1 MKFNNI
7 FNIKQ
12 LFSTILLFCSVFVY
26 LFDFS
31 KELNIKLGK
40 TKVKSYTKSM
50 FSKNLEKKSKQ
61 LGGDVNNEFN
71 LFSQINHG
79 YPNMMQAPNRPAYV
93 NQANFTFTAPPLSR
107 AFMEM
112 GPTKNMK
119 ISEFL
124 QEIRYVMY
132 NLTRGETEQMFYFAD
147 KNKNDVVSQEEWDSF
162 AEFYIYPFEACDNNT
177 DYLLD
182 EAEFKV
188 CFEMDPNL
196 NFVNFSKEFYKD
208 WFLEMMSAF
217 STRSKALINFADYL
231 LMRKALFGWKECES
245 SASFMAKEAFQCA
258 LRKSLPIKYHLNSD
272 INRFYEAGLET
283 FGKELNI
290 QFDFIIYLR
299 TFYFANCFVAFSSNN
314 DIPYIQKQSFLKSI
328 KDDRIPQN
336 FEEKEVIFL
345 YDLQNNSPTK
355 AKDNMDVPSFFFF
368 FNLHRLLNLYSVE
381 RPLLL
386 SHDEFILMINDRYF
400 PAKIRQA
407 IDVSLT
413 MFAENIYQEASL
425 ILQTYRPSEKE
436 FFYKFKEKMSSEVN
450 LNLKKSKFSKGKFR
464 KQDASAVSAYH
475 WNTTIVPQNYSDYD
489 INQNE
494 TMRTIF
500 FTIPTGT
507 DKRIWTKEQYYRTI
521 HLAHLYT
528 HFVTDSTFLVPVT
541 TFHEKLYAGYDEISP
556 PMNMKQRV
564 NYALYKNLPSDVR
577 MDLFIFMNLEL
588 WTTKFNSQKLYS
600 NRYIEE
606 TDLKIILGDF
616 GFRDMPDTVIDSA
629 KIGFDRLRRR
639 IYNPKKVII
648 AVTTVSATAGEL
660 VRKEQKTKKYNLKR
674 NFDWGRK
681 YPNWNRRFHSSPH
694 I

>member
-1 MKFNNI
+1 
-7 FNIKQ
+7 
-12 LFSTILLFCSVFVY
+12 
-26 LFDFS
+26 
-31 KELNIKLGK
+31 
-40 TKVKSYTKSM
+40 M
-50 FSKNLEKKSKQ
+50 FSKKFGKKSHQ
-61 LGGDVNNEFN
+61 LGGDVNNEYN
-71 LFSQINHG
+71 LFSQVNHG

-182 EAEFKV
+182 ENEFKV

-196 NFVNFSKEFYKD
+196 NFVNFRKEFYTD
-208 WFLEMMSAF
+208 WHLEMMGSF
-217 STRSKALINFADYL
+217 STRSAYLINFADYL
-231 LMRKALFGWKECES
+231 LMRKAMFGWRECES
-245 SASFMAKEAFQCA
+245 SATYMAKEAFQCA
-258 LRKSLPIKYHLNSD
+258 LRKSLPIKYHLSSD
-272 INRFYEAGLET
+272 INRFYDAGLYT

-299 TFYFANCFVAFSSNN
+299 TFYFTNCFVAFSSNS
-314 DIPYIQKQSFLKSI
+314 DVPFIQRQSFLKSI

-336 FEEKEVIFL
+336 FEEKEVIYL
-345 YDLQNNSPTK
+345 YELQNNNPTK
-355 AKDNMDVPSFFFF
+355 PKDTMDVPSFYFF
-368 FNLHRLLNLYSVE
+368 FNLHRLTNLYSIE

-386 SHDEFILMINDRYF
+386 AHDEMLKMINDRYF
-400 PAKIRQA
+400 PYNIRQA

-413 MFAENIYQEASL
+413 MYSENVYQEASL

-450 LNLKKSKFSKGKFR
+450 LNLKKSSKFSKGKLR
-464 KQDASAVSAYH
+464 NKQDASALTGFR
-475 WNTTIVPQNYSDYD
+475 WNGEVVPSNHSEYD
-489 INQNE
+489 IAMNQ
-494 TMRTIF
+494 TMREIF

-507 DKRIWTKEQYYRTI
+507 DKRIWTKEQFYKTM
-521 HLAHLYT
+521 HLAHLFT
-528 HFVTDSTFLVPVT
+528 HFVVDSTFLVPVT

-564 NYALYKNLPSDVR
+564 NYPMYKNLPSDVR
-577 MDLFIFMNLEL
+577 MDLFIFLNLEL
-588 WTTKFNSQKLYS
+588 WTTKFNSQKLYA

-606 TDLKIILGDF
+606 TDLKIIMGDF
-616 GFRDMPDTVIDSA
+616 GYRDMPDSVIDVA
-629 KIGFDRLRRR
+629 KTGFDRLRRR
-639 IYNPKKVII
+639 IYNPKKVITAI
-648 AVTTVSATAGEL
+648 LTVASTAGEL
-660 VRKEQKTKKYNLKR
+660 VRKEHKMKKYNLKR

-681 YPNWNRRFHSSPH
+681 FQNWNRRFHSSAH
-694 I
+694 V